1 MKRSLL
7 LLTTLVA
14 LTTVAAQS
22 RTETFTLPST
32 ILGCERPCTVYLPD
46 GYDSSEAS
54 YPVLYLL
61 HGAGGC
67 HTNWVELGNMQ
78 QITDEAIDEGR
89 IRPMIVVMPDASD
102 DGRSDA
108 RWRVG
113 YFDLP
118 GWEYARFFIE
128 ELLPAVERHYRI
140 RADKQHRAI
149 AGLSMGG
156 CGTLYYA
163 QHHPELF
170 GSACPLSALIQLD
183 ASRPAANPDYIAAF
197 EKHNAL
203 AFLRTMSNDQ
213 AAALR
218 TVRWWVDCGDDDFLW
233 EGNILFYA
241 EMRRHGI
248 PLQYRMRDGG
258 HTWRYWR
265 TALPDVL
272 TFVSVG
278 FGQ

>member
-1 MKRSLL
+1 MKRTLF
-7 LLTTLVA
+7 LLTLLVTLA
-14 LTTVAAQS
+14 TAAAQS
-22 RTETFTLPST
+22 RIETFSVSSA
-32 ILGCERPCTVYLPD
+32 ILGCPRPCTVYLPD
-46 GYDSSEAS
+46 GYDRTAEH

-61 HGAGGC
+61 HGAGGS
-67 HTNWVELGNMQ
+67 HTNWTELGNLR
-78 QITDEAIDEGR
+78 QIADEAIAEGR

-108 RWRVG
+108 QWRVG

-128 ELLPAVERHYRI
+128 EFLPAVEGHYRI
-140 RADKQHRAI
+140 RGDKAHRAI

-163 QHHPELF
+163 QHHPDLF
-170 GSACPLSALIQLD
+170 GSACPLSALIQFD
-183 ASRPAANPDYIAAF
+183 APRKASNPDYIAAF

-203 AFLRTMSNDQ
+203 AFLRTMTDQ
-213 AAALR
+213 EADALR

-233 EGNILFYA
+233 EGNVLFYS
-241 EMRRHGI
+241 EMRRRNI

-272 TFVSVG
+272 QFVSAG
-278 FGQ
+278 YGQ